1 MDSPVSE
8 RQTRPEICPS
18 ARLEGGKE
26 SVVWPA
32 GSATGVSRSSMH
44 AQTNTRNPK
53 RADLR
58 SSSEFIALP
67 KPASYPAAYLHA
79 SVLANQDELKTYPW
93 QEPGPVTKI
102 AIDKQPRESE
112 NREHE
117 ESCTRVLPASGRLC
131 RETDAGRGHPRPHTE
146 PATSAHRRADRTL
159 CSHRTGK
166 CQHGDLQLR
175 ARENR
180 DRFQNRPHHPG
191 LQGHERRKITLRPSM
206 STCRHL
212 SAEIGMEAAIL
223 VNLYFD

>member
-1 MDSPVSE
+1 
-8 RQTRPEICPS
+8 
-18 ARLEGGKE
+18 
-26 SVVWPA
+26 
-32 GSATGVSRSSMH
+32 MH

-117 ESCTRVLPASGRLC
+117 ESCTRVFPASGRLC
-131 RETDAGRGHPRPHTE
+131 REKDTGRGHARSHTE
-146 PATSAHRRADRTL
+146 PAASTYRRTDRTL
-159 CSHRTGK
+159 CSDRTGK
-166 CQHGDLQLR
+166 CQHGDLQLC

-180 DRFQNRPHHPG
+180 DRFQNRQHHAR
-191 LQGHERRKITLRPSM
+191 LQSNERRKITLRPSI
-206 STCRHL
+206 STFPHL
-212 SAEIGMEAAIL
+212 SAEIGMVAVIL
-223 VNLYFD
+223 IDRYFDKCRFEENS